1 MQAEIPNPNSSFNR
15 QLREDHQDSLDSNGG
30 SVDRDRIQKPS
41 QKARKVSVSSGELK
55 SVPPI
60 SEDLASVEHRLGVRR
75 AMRHGMI
82 EAFQDWFGCVVGTIV
97 GTVLVLSGALELLY
111 PDFLPLAYNQPLHL
125 IAVGVLLTGSRHVF
139 SRIKN
144 GMDIYSKYKFLENES
159 RNRW

>member
-1 MQAEIPNPNSSFNR
+1 MQAEIPNPNSSLNG

-30 SVDRDRIQKPS
+30 SVDRDRIQKPI
-41 QKARKVSVSSGELK
+41 QKTRKVSVSSGN
-55 SVPPI
+55 SRSIPPI

-75 AMRHGMI
+75 AKRHGMI

-97 GTVLVLSGALELLY
+97 GTVLVSSGALELLY

-139 SRIKN
+139 SKIKHF
-144 GMDIYSKYKFLENES
+144 MDFYSRSKVLENEY
-159 RNRW
+159 RNRS